1 MAGAYRYWLI
11 CLPDVDPS
19 GLVLFTENDVD
30 GGMLR
35 DYSVPGR
42 PRELRRVLL
51 ADVPGVF
58 RAATRRIPVEPH
70 RYADEWHWRNEIRKR
85 LSSESKATASQ
96 SGVSTRQPL
105 PGSKGS
111 KYQIQRW
118 VNERPKE
125 LSEAIWDTTVPPFAL
140 RSTVITGMFA
150 LFADSIAALIAS
162 ESAGL
167 MINTF
172 TPF

>member
-11 CLPDVDPS
+11 CLPDVDPNY
-19 GLVLFTENDVD
+19 LVLFTENDVD
-30 GGMLR
+30 GGMIR

-58 RAATRRIPVEPH
+58 RAATRRIPVEAH

-85 LSSESKATASQ
+85 ASNVLNALTPQSLSSVRPS
-96 SGVSTRQPL
+96 V

-111 KYQIQRW
+111 KYHIQRW
-118 VNERPKE
+118 VNECPE
-125 LSEAIWDTTVPPFAL
+125 
-140 RSTVITGMFA
+140 
-150 LFADSIAALIAS
+150 
-162 ESAGL
+162 
-167 MINTF
+167 
-172 TPF
+172 